1 MKIAFIILCLSLLP
15 QPVGEADAGDDV
27 MRQRYLQATELA
39 PDIAYLPGSA
49 QCTKWC
55 FQPGG
60 VMPFTVVIRKTFL
73 LDNGYEWRSQEI
85 E

>member
-15 QPVGEADAGDDV
+15 QPVGNADAGDDV
-27 MRQRYLQATELA
+27 MRVRYLRSTDGA
-39 PDIAYLPGSA
+39 DLPGSA

-60 VMPFTVVIRKTFL
+60 VMAFTVVPIKSFL
-73 LDNGYEWRSQEI
+73 LDNGYERRSQEI

>member
-1 MKIAFIILCLSLLP
+1 MKLLFMVLCLSLLP

-27 MRQRYLQATELA
+27 MRVRYLQATELA

-60 VMPFTVVIRKTFL
+60 VMAFTVVPIKSFL
-73 LDNGYEWRSQEI
+73 LDNGYERPTE
-85 E
+85 